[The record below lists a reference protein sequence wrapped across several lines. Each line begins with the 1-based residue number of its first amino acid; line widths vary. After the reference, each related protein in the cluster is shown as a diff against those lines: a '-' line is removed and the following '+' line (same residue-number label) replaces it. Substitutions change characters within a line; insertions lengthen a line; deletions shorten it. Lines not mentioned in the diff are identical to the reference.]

1 MVVKLTERDHGVSE
15 FDAQDLFLYI
25 CNTAELY
32 HKLTQ
37 PIIANLKRKV
47 AKGVYDKSLALKSW
61 KHLADEG
68 ARLYDKEFGS
78 GGSSVTLF
86 SPETRMEVARR
97 LQDRYEENILGEGL
111 DEKVVKKSNGKWTN
125 RYSNGKNH
133 GEFNSRAA
141 AARGAQ
147 AMFAAIEDD
156 EKGVDNDPANKKD
169 DKKKPK
175 KKSEKKD
182 DKQESWKEKVRKAFN
197 SRYKGKSFTPQ
208 ELNELLNDIFDR
220 ISKSFPKLTFSEFKK
235 YWNTLV
241 IEYKSEQ
248 KKESL
253 HESLDGLDTPEELV
267 RYFSNILGLSD
278 YDADSMLHDIYNLR
292 GYEWIDVLEDSGC
305 DEELIDK
312 YKEIAGINW
321 IC

>member
-1 MVVKLTERDHGVSE
+1 MKK
-15 FDAQDLFLYI
+15 Y
-25 CNTAELY
+25 
-32 HKLTQ
+32 
-37 PIIANLKRKV
+37 
-47 AKGVYDKSLALKSW
+47 
-61 KHLADEG
+61 
-68 ARLYDKEFGS
+68 
-78 GGSSVTLF
+78 
-86 SPETRMEVARR
+86 
-97 LQDRYEENILGEGL
+97 ILGEGL

-156 EKGVDNDPANKKD
+156 EKGVDNDPANKKKKD
-169 DKKKPK
+169 TNNKKPK
-175 KKSEKKD
+175 EKDGTK
-182 DKQESWKEKVRKAFN
+182 ESWKEKVRKAFN

-267 RYFSNILGLSD
+267 CYFSNILGLSD

-292 GYEWIDVLEDSGC
+292 GEEWIDVLEDSGC